1 MKAHIVLLQ
10 LLLIFPNF
18 FRIVN
23 AHWYGKSQRLLNRSY
38 AERRRSL
45 PHGLRESEP
54 KGECV
59 IVISPCDNNIA
70 ADNTKLRETVSILLN
85 AGIGAKNMAKIASS
99 ILNVPKNEAYRL
111 ALELSDE

>member
-1 MKAHIVLLQ
+1 MVREITKTFEQVIRGTA
-10 LLLIFPNF
+10 
-18 FRIVN
+18 
-23 AHWYGKSQRLLNRSY
+23 
-38 AERRRSL
+38 AELAARFA
-45 PHGLRESEP
+45 ESEP

-70 ADNTKLRETVSILLN
+70 ADNTKLRETVGILLN
-85 AGIGAKNMAKIASS
+85 AGIGAKNTAKTASS